1 MIIKILHLQQQRGGN
16 AVLSPVNQPSPSA
29 FPASAAPAKSWGR
42 PRTVVIQR
50 EEGAGLGISIVGG
63 KARRLQCL
71 VRPTISRRVAYQFQT
86 DPSGDSPS
94 GGGGDMVAGIFIKH
108 VLPDSPAGRASGLFT
123 GDRVLE
129 IGGVRLAGS
138 DHRAAVAAIRAAG
151 NPVSFVVQSLEAAA
165 DSPSSQAATPVAP
178 SPPEMN
184 QVQQKQEL
192 LSPQAGLSDGA
203 EGKPSTPPGSP
214 EVIQVK
220 NILHFSLL

>member
-1 MIIKILHLQQQRGGN
+1 
-16 AVLSPVNQPSPSA
+16 
-29 FPASAAPAKSWGR
+29 
-42 PRTVVIQR
+42 
-50 EEGAGLGISIVGG
+50 
-63 KARRLQCL
+63 
-71 VRPTISRRVAYQFQT
+71 
-86 DPSGDSPS
+86 
-94 GGGGDMVAGIFIKH
+94 MVAGIFIKH

-184 QVQQKQEL
+184 QVPQKQL

-220 NILHFSLL
+220 KIFYTRLCCDAICRQL